1 MEHPDSGALIA
12 SGRRT
17 VRLEAAAVAQLEIGG
32 EFARA
37 CGLLLQCGG
46 RVAVMGMGK
55 SGHIARKVAATL
67 ASTGT
72 PAFFVHPAEASHG
85 DIGMVVRED
94 LAICISHSGRSR
106 ELLDILPVLARI
118 GCPLVAMTGHAD
130 SPLARAAS
138 VHLHVNVRDEACPLN
153 LAPTSST
160 TAALVLGD
168 ALALALLEARGF
180 SADDFAK
187 SHPKGALGRRLLLR
201 VCDLMQG
208 GDGLPRVARDASLAA
223 ALIEMTG
230 KGLGM
235 TTVVDERGRLCGVFT
250 DGDLRRL
257 VDGGG
262 DLGGAVLAD
271 AMTAEPRTVAADAL
285 AAEALRQMEEHRIT
299 ALVVCGEGGAP
310 LGVVHLHRLL
320 QEGVM

>member
-1 MEHPDSGALIA
+1 MEHSDSGALIA

-17 VRLEAAAVAQLEIGG
+17 VALEAAAVAQLDIGAD
-32 EFARA
+32 FARA
-37 CGLLLQCGG
+37 CGLLLQCSG
-46 RVAVMGMGK
+46 RVVVMGMGK

-94 LAICISHSGRSR
+94 LAICISHSGRSQ
-106 ELLDILPVLARI
+106 EILDILPVLARI
-118 GCPLVAMTGHAD
+118 GCPMVAMTGHAD
-130 SPLARAAS
+130 SQLARAAS

-160 TAALVLGD
+160 TATLVLGD

-201 VCDLMQG
+201 VCDIMQQ
-208 GDGLPRVARDASLAA
+208 GDGLPRVERGASLAE

-235 TTVVDERGRLCGVFT
+235 TTVVDGRGLLCGVFT

-262 DLGGAVLAD
+262 DLGGAPLAD
-271 AMTAEPRTVAADAL
+271 AMTANPRTVPADAL
-285 AAEALRQMEEHRIT
+285 ASEALRQMEEHRIT
-299 ALVVCGEGGAP
+299 ALVVCADDGAP
-310 LGVVHLHRLL
+310 LGVVHLHQLL